1 MPKWVAAARDRKL
14 DWFFDEY
21 VYGTEVPH
29 YDVSSDF
36 KGVTTFDQTVK
47 LGKLP
52 SPTKKLLLNYNEDVL
67 SD

>member
-1 MPKWVAAARDRKL
+1 MLVP
-14 DWFFDEY
+14 
-21 VYGTEVPH
+21 VYMQMANGNTIRLATLKM
-29 YDVSSDF
+29 